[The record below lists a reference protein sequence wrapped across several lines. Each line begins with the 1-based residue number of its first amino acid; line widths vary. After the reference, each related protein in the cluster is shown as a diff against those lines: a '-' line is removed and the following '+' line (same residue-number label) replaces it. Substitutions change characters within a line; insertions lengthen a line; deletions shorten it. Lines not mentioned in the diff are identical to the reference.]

1 MWKYVLPP
9 VLFVAILWVSM
20 STVTTLYMNWVEYS
34 YDHVIQ
40 ENLASIQHADGIQD
54 CLKRFAIILPA
65 DDRPET
71 SNTNAT
77 RMLPF
82 WRLIDQELDSHR
94 LALQQTAH
102 SQAELDQMK
111 LCSQLI
117 DVLRKEGNQ
126 LFAPDLVTPPTQLEQ
141 TQAQS
146 TAVAPSKSQD
156 NPNTFSAIRQR
167 LTELA
172 NQIDSSMV
180 RIKQI
185 NRELAD
191 ASASSRGKWGKWVR
205 FIRGVFLIAGPLLGI
220 YFGWQLARRLQKS
233 VTKIAVTMK
242 QVDNQTQELGEV
254 TIQPLTGELGS
265 MQHQAEAIV
274 QRLRQVHE
282 DLDRTKREAIRSERL
297 SSVGRLAAS
306 VAHELRNPLTSVKLL
321 LQNALR
327 RGQTELLN
335 QDKLE
340 LILDEVSRMESTI
353 EGLLDFSRVRP
364 LQSETHEVHEI
375 IQRAFNLVSGQIEQ
389 TGIEILFEKPH
400 AAVLIHVDKELVH
413 QVFVNLFL
421 NAIDSMPQ
429 GGTLKVVVALKD
441 AERVSISF
449 LDTGPGIANEI
460 LECLFEPFAT
470 TKERG
475 TGLGLAISRQ
485 IIDQHSGLLTA
496 ENALGGG
503 ALFTILLPLAHAI
516 R

>member
-9 VLFVAILWVSM
+9 VLFVAVLWVAM
-20 STVTTLYMNWVEYS
+20 GTVTTLYMNWLEYS
-34 YDHVIQ
+34 YDQVIQ

-54 CLKRFAIILPA
+54 CLKRLAIILPS
-65 DDRPET
+65 DDRLD
-71 SNTNAT
+71 SFNANVT

-82 WRLIDQELDSHR
+82 WRLIDQDLDSQR

-102 SQAELDQMK
+102 SQAERDQMK

-117 DVLRKEGNQ
+117 DVLRNEGNQ
-126 LFAPDLVTPPTQLEQ
+126 LFAPDLVSTTTQVGL
-141 TQAQS
+141 TQSQS
-146 TAVAPSKSQD
+146 AGLAPSKSKD
-156 NPNTFSAIRQR
+156 NSDSDVSIKQR
-167 LTELA
+167 LTQLA
-172 NQIDSSMV
+172 DQIDSSMV
-180 RIKQI
+180 KIKQI
-185 NRELAD
+185 NRQLAD
-191 ASASSRGKWGKWVR
+191 ESARSRFTWGKWVGS
-205 FIRGVFLIAGPLLGI
+205 IRAILHIAGPLLGI
-220 YFGWQLARRLQKS
+220 YFGWRLARRLQKT

-242 QVDNQTQELGEV
+242 QADNQTQELGEV

-274 QRLRQVHE
+274 QRLWQVHE
-282 DLDRTKREAIRSERL
+282 DLDRTRHEAIRSERL

-327 RGQTELLN
+327 KRKMELLS

-364 LQSETHEVHEI
+364 LQAETHDVQEI
-375 IQRAFNLVSGQIEQ
+375 IDRAFNLVAGQVEQ
-389 TGIEILFEKPH
+389 TGVEIKFKKPI
-400 AAVLIHVDKELVH
+400 ATVLIHVDKELIH

-421 NAIDSMPQ
+421 NAIESMPQ
-429 GGTLKVVVALKD
+429 GGTLHVLVALKD
-441 AERVSISF
+441 EERVSVAF
-449 LDTGPGIANEI
+449 LDTGPGIAKEI
-460 LECLFEPFAT
+460 LECLFEPFST

-485 IIDQHSGLLTA
+485 IIDHHSGLLTA
-496 ENALGGG
+496 ENAPGGG
-503 ALFTILLPLAHAI
+503 ALFTVVLPLVHAI
-516 R
+516 S